1 MNANHHFE
9 IGNTHSVCQDYAMS
23 GVVKNGGYA
32 IVCDGCS
39 GSPDVDFGAR
49 ALALSAKRTLLL
61 INGGEMNYDLF
72 GKVTIRNLEHI
83 GDNIPLDPRALD
95 STLLATWV
103 KGNELKAY
111 LYGDGVFVHKSATT
125 LRMVHVSFEPDSAD
139 NKTKPAY
146 LSYYLD
152 KVRLK
157 EYEDIQVSKRVF
169 DVSIYIGGQTP
180 SLDAIEAEEF
190 VKPFDPV
197 VIKTLAEPGD
207 IVAVMSDGVNSFRQ
221 GDGSEMGWNDVVNEF
236 VGFKTTTGVFVQRR
250 LGFLMRQWA
259 KEQISHYDDIGMAAI
274 EV

>member
-1 MNANHHFE
+1 MNANHHFQ
-9 IGNTHSVCQDYAMS
+9 IGNTHHVCEDYATS
-23 GVVKNGGYA
+23 GVVKNGAYA

-39 GSPDVDFGAR
+39 SSPDVDFGAR

-61 INGGEMNYDLF
+61 INGSEMNYDLF

-83 GDNIPLDPRALD
+83 GDNIPLDPKALD
-95 STLLATWV
+95 ATLRAAWV
-103 KGNELKAY
+103 KGNEFKAH
-111 LYGDGVFVHKSATT
+111 LYGDGVFVHKSRTT
-125 LRMVHVSFEPDSAD
+125 LRMVHVSFEPGPDD
-139 NKTKPAY
+139 KTCPAY

-157 EYEDIQVSKRVF
+157 EYEDIQISKRVF
-169 DVSIYIGGQTP
+169 DVSIYIGGQNP
-180 SLDAIEAEEF
+180 PLDAIEVEEF

-197 VIKTLAEPGD
+197 LIKGIAEPGD
-207 IVAVMSDGVNSFRQ
+207 IIAVMSDGVNSFKT

-236 VGFKTTTGVFVQRR
+236 VDFKTTTGVFVQRR

-259 KEQISHYDDIGMAAI
+259 KEQITHYDDIGMAAI